1 MSGTVMVTG
10 GAGFIGSH
18 VCEAYRD
25 RGWGV
30 TAVDDLSTGR
40 RENVPEGVEFRRV
53 DVRDAELTE
62 LFDERDFDLVNHQA
76 AQIDVRVSVDRPRH
90 DASVNLGGLLHVLE
104 CARRGG
110 AERVVF
116 ASSGGVLYGEADRIP
131 TPETSPKLPVS
142 PYGVSKLAGEHYLF
156 AYRKT
161 HGLDYAALRYA
172 NVYGPRQDPHGEAG
186 VVAIF
191 AGRIQREED
200 LTIYGDGEQ
209 TRDYV
214 HVGDVARANVLAS
227 EMELEEPELPDDV
240 AFNVGTGRETSVNEL
255 AETMIDVADADVG
268 REHASARPGELQ
280 RSALD
285 AGRLEAAGWSP
296 RRELADGLRE
306 THRHIEGQMEE
317 QE

>member
-1 MSGTVMVTG
+1 MSGSVLVTG

-25 RGWGV
+25 RGWEV
-30 TAVDDLSTGR
+30 TAVDDLSSGR
-40 RENVPEGVEFRRV
+40 RENVPSGIDFRVV
-53 DVRDAELTE
+53 DVRDDALDE
-62 LFDERDFDLVNHQA
+62 LFAEKDFDLVNHQA

-90 DASVNLGGLLHVLE
+90 DASVNLDGLLHVLE
-104 CARRGG
+104 AARESGVD
-110 AERVVF
+110 RVVF

-142 PYGVSKLAGEHYLF
+142 PYGVAKLAGEHYLF

-161 HGLDYAALRYA
+161 HGLEYAALRYA

-186 VVAIF
+186 VVALF
-191 AGRIQREED
+191 GGRLDRGED

-214 HVGDVARANVLAS
+214 HVEDVARANVLAS
-227 EMELEEPELPDDV
+227 EMELGEPHLPDDV
-240 AFNVGTGRETSVNEL
+240 AYNVGTGRETSVNEL
-255 AETMIDVADADVG
+255 AETMIEVADVDVG
-268 REHASARPGELQ
+268 REHAPPRPGELQ

-285 AGRLEAAGWSP
+285 PDRLAGAGWSA
-296 RRELADGLRE
+296 RRELAEGLLE
-306 THRHIEGQMEE
+306 TYRHIRE